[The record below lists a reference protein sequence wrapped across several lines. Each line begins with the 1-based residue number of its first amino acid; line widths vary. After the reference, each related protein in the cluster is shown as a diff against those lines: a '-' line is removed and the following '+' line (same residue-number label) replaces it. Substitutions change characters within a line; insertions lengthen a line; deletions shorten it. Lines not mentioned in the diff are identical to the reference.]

1 MKIKMMSVKLL
12 VGFTTKLNFAVYSVH
27 KNLKKNKINTFLIE
41 NTSMEKLFLT
51 SLNTILPSHFISQ

>member
-27 KNLKKNKINTFLIE
+27 KNLKKTQNKHVFN
-41 NTSMEKLFLT
+41 
-51 SLNTILPSHFISQ
+51 

>member
-1 MKIKMMSVKLL
+1 MKIKMMSVKLI

-27 KNLKKNKINTFLIE
+27 KNHVYKINTFLIE

-51 SLNTILPSHFISQ
+51 SLNTLLPSHFISQ

>member
-27 KNLKKNKINTFLIE
+27 KNLKKNQNKHVFN
-41 NTSMEKLFLT
+41 
-51 SLNTILPSHFISQ
+51 

>member
-27 KNLKKNKINTFLIE
+27 KNLKKKKTTFLIE
-41 NTSMEKLFLT
+41 NPSMEKLFLT